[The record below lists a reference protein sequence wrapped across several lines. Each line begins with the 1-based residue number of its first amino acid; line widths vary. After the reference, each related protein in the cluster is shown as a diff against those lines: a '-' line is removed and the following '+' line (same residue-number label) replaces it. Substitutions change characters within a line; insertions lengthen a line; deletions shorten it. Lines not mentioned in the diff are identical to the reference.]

1 MQGQTAARDLAA
13 RSDTDRVTVA
23 DSVPAKAGAKAP
35 NVEHLVIDAIGNPQ
49 AVTKAARAAAACVVA
64 LPGSIA
70 QRALPA
76 VVAGGSPVVDMSF
89 TPEVKDRALHRAA
102 LDAVCT
108 LVRDVGVAPGL
119 SHLLAAEAAAE
130 LGGLESLTIYVGGVP
145 QHPPADPFRHAVYF
159 NPLDLI
165 AEYTRPARMR
175 SGAKDRAPDPLRN
188 REREKLVDGRLGELE
203 AFPSDGLR
211 TLLDSYPKC
220 AEMREMTLRWPGHL
234 DYMAVIAA
242 EGRLAEGKA
251 KATAA
256 DFAARFPGEKF
267 PDFLLL
273 EVQAKSGGK
282 TVASRVLASASDGL
296 TAMSRTTA
304 FTATAA
310 AHALAVGAFKQPGLH
325 APEVMGGNPR
335 FKQLVLDD
343 LAARGI
349 VVETDAGG
357 RAVAGRPQPET
368 RLRPR

>member
-1 MQGQTAARDLAA
+1 VGHAYLVIGGGMQGHTAARDLAG

-23 DSVPAKAGAKAP
+23 DAVPARGGPSAEK
-35 NVEHLVIDAIGNPQ
+35 VEHLHLDAVANPA
-49 AVTKAARAAAACVVA
+49 AVTKAARAASACVVA

-102 LDAVCT
+102 MDAVCT

-119 SHLLAAEAAAE
+119 SHLLAADAAAR
-130 LGGLESLTIYVGGVP
+130 LAGLDSLTIYVGGVP
-145 QHPPADPFRHAVYF
+145 QRPPVDPFRHAVYF

-165 AEYTRPARMR
+165 SEYTRPARMR
-175 SGAKDRAPDPLRN
+175 TGGKDRAPDPLRP
-188 REREKLVDGRLGELE
+188 REREKLEDPVLGDLE

-211 TLLDSYPKC
+211 TLLESYPKC
-220 AEMREMTLRWPGHL
+220 PDMREMTLRWPGHL
-234 DYMAVIAA
+234 DHMAVLAA
-242 EGRLAEGKA
+242 EGRLAEGRA

-256 DFAARFPGEKF
+256 DLSTRFAGERFP
-267 PDFLLL
+267 DYLLM
-273 EVQAKSGGK
+273 EVHAESGGRRL
-282 TVASRVLASASDGL
+282 ASRVLATSSGGL

-310 AHALAVGAFKQPGLH
+310 AHALAAGTFKQPGLH
-325 APEVMGGNPR
+325 PPEVMGTNAR
-335 FKQLVLDD
+335 FKELVLKD
-343 LAARGI
+343 LAERGV
-349 VVETDAGG
+349 VVE
-357 RAVAGRPQPET
+357 PEA

>member
-1 MQGQTAARDLAA
+1 MQGQAAARDLAS
-13 RSDTDRVTVA
+13 RVDTDLVTVA
-23 DSVPAKAGAKAP
+23 DAVAAKGPTSTPK
-35 NVEHLVIDAIGNPQ
+35 VEHTVVDALSDPK
-49 AVTKAARAAAACVVA
+49 AVTKAARAASACVVA

-76 VVAGGSPVVDMSF
+76 VVAGGSPVVDMTF
-89 TPEVKDRALHRAA
+89 TAEVKDRNLHRAA
-102 LDAVCT
+102 MDAVCT

-145 QHPPADPFRHAVYF
+145 QRPPADPFRHAVYF

-175 SGAKDRAPDPLRN
+175 TTAKDRAPDPLRAC
-188 REREKLVDGRLGELE
+188 EREKLVDGRLGELE

-211 TLLDSYPKC
+211 TLLESYPKC
-220 AEMREMTLRWPGHL
+220 PEMREMTLRWPGHL
-234 DYMAVIAA
+234 DYMAVMAA
-242 EGRLAEGKA
+242 EGRLAEGRA

-256 DFAARFPGEKF
+256 DLAARFPGEKF
-267 PDFLLL
+267 PDYLLM
-273 EVQAKSGGK
+273 EVQARSGGRAI
-282 TVASRVLASASDGL
+282 ASRVLASSSGGL

-325 APEVMGGNPR
+325 PPEVMGGNPR
-335 FKQLVLDD
+335 FKQMVLDD
-343 LAARGI
+343 LAERG
-349 VVETDAGG
+349 VTVETDAGG
-357 RAVAGRPQPET
+357 APLGARLVPQA